1 MSAPTSL
8 SDDPSPVL
16 TASGRL
22 SEVRAR
28 MDAACL
34 GAARPR
40 DAVQLVAVSKTVDA
54 EAIAAMIAAG
64 QKQFGENRVQ
74 ESLGKWPALREAY
87 PDLELHLIGS
97 LQSNKAAE
105 AVGLFDVI
113 HTVDRRSLIEALAKA
128 MTAQQRWPWCLVQVN
143 IGDEPQKGG
152 CAIAETATLVAQA
165 RAAGLDIR
173 GLMAI
178 PPVARDPAP
187 FFALL
192 HKMTREMGLSECSMG
207 MSGDFETAIRL
218 GSTMVRVGSALF
230 GARDV
235 QN

>member
-1 MSAPTSL
+1 
-8 SDDPSPVL
+8 
-16 TASGRL
+16 
-22 SEVRAR
+22 

-34 GAARPR
+34 GAARPCEEVR
-40 DAVQLVAVSKTVDA
+40 LVAVSKTVDA
-54 EAIAAMIAAG
+54 GAIAAMVAAG
-64 QKQFGENRVQ
+64 QRRFGENRVQ
-74 ESLGKWPALREAY
+74 ESLGKWPGLRAAY

-97 LQSNKAAE
+97 LQSNKASE

-113 HTVDRRSLIEALAKA
+113 HTLDRRSLIEALAKA
-128 MTAQQRWPWCLVQVN
+128 MRAQQRWPWCLVQVN

-152 CAIAETATLVAQA
+152 CAIAETGALVAHA
-165 RAAGLDIR
+165 REAGLDIR

-178 PPVARDPAP
+178 PPMARDPAP

-192 HKMTREMGLSECSMG
+192 HKMTREMGLAECSMG

-230 GARDV
+230 GARDA
-235 QN
+235 QKTPYS